1 MIIKW
6 TNKSLSDLSRLYHSL
21 SPVNKQ
27 AAAKTF
33 QTLTEAPEK
42 IIHQPRIGERLDEFE
57 LREVRRLLVEHYEM
71 RYDYFTY

>member
-42 IIHQPRIGERLDEFE
+42 
-57 LREVRRLLVEHYEM
+57 
-71 RYDYFTY
+71 